1 MIKLNTED
9 AFHLTSSGC
18 SGIERVHMKSRF
30 MKRRSHKAGMPP
42 GSLIHIGEQRLER
55 TRLSIIGYGPDGV
68 TEVKDATI
76 EQCVACR
83 ENPGVSWIDVEGIHD
98 VSTLEE
104 LGRLFNLHPLVME
117 DILNTDQRPKAEDY
131 GEYIYVVLRMLCFDP
146 KKNEVVA
153 DQVSIII
160 GKNFIIS
167 FQEGELDVFEPLRR
181 GIREGKGRIRKMGS
195 DYLAYALV
203 DAIVDNFFSIF
214 EKFGDEIDLVEDELI
229 GSPSRATLERI
240 YRLKRDMLFLRK
252 SVWPLRELIASLERG
267 ESDLVTD
274 PVRMYLR
281 DVHDHA
287 VYLVDTIETFR
298 DMLSGMLDIYLS
310 SMSNRMNE
318 VMKVLTIIATIF
330 MPLTFIAGVY
340 GMNFRYMPELEWR
353 LGYPMVLGAMAL
365 VSIGMLIFFRRKK
378 WI

>member
-1 MIKLNTED
+1 MR
-9 AFHLTSSGC
+9 A
-18 SGIERVHMKSRF
+18 RF

-42 GSLIHIGEQRLER
+42 GSLIHIGEQRLNR
-55 TRLSIIGYGPDGV
+55 TRLSIIDYGTDGAA
-68 TEVKDATI
+68 EVKDATV
-76 EQCVACR
+76 EECAACK
-83 ENPGVSWIDVEGIHD
+83 EKPGISWIDVEGIHD
-98 VSTLEE
+98 VDKLEK
-104 LGRLFNLHPLVME
+104 LGQAFGLHPLVME

-131 GEYIYVVLRMLCFDP
+131 GDYIYIVLRMLCFDD

-153 DQVSIII
+153 DQVSIIL
-160 GKNFIIS
+160 GKNFVLS
-167 FQEGELDVFEPLRR
+167 FQEGELDVFEPLRK
-181 GIREGKGRIRKMGS
+181 GIREGKGRVRKMGA

-203 DAIVDNFFSIF
+203 DAIVDNFFVIF
-214 EKFGDEIDLVEDELI
+214 EKFGDEIDLIEDELI
-229 GSPSRATLERI
+229 ANPSRDTLQRI

-252 SVWPLRELIASLERG
+252 SVWPLRELVAMLERG
-267 ESDLVTD
+267 ESDLVGD

-340 GMNFRYMPELEWR
+340 GMNFEFMPELRWR
-353 LGYPMVLGAMAL
+353 YGYPAVLALMAGAAGAML
-365 VSIGMLIFFRRKK
+365 VYFRRKQ